1 MEIKPE
7 ADKVE
12 IESERLEDGKRL
24 IPELRKQSMCPSPNS
39 QGQQVDHQTENCIWM
54 SENSP
59 NTFQALQGCAFEME
73 IWEMETD
80 STSKVKLVAWI
91 QECFTRFDI
100 FSSLYSGCGRKSI
113 FLKHVQN

>member
-39 QGQQVDHQTENCIWM
+39 QGQQVDHQTENCI
-54 SENSP
+54 
-59 NTFQALQGCAFEME
+59 
-73 IWEMETD
+73 
-80 STSKVKLVAWI
+80 
-91 QECFTRFDI
+91 
-100 FSSLYSGCGRKSI
+100 
-113 FLKHVQN
+113 